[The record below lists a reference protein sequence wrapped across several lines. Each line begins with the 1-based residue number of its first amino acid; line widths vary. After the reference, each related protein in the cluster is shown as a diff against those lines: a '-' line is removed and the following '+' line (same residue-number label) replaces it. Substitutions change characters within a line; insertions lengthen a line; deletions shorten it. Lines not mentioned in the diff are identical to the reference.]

1 MPIPLVVRIVE
12 EPPVLRTVLLPVERI
27 VLVPVL
33 RIVLLPVERTLLVLV
48 LRVFVP
54 VVLTA
59 VLVERVVVELDVLI
73 AALLFPPL
81 ARVTVA
87 ELLDVRVGEP
97 VTELLDTDVPVV
109 LVVTVLPAR

>member
-12 EPPVLRTVLLPVERI
+12 EPPVPRTVLLPVERM

-33 RIVLLPVERTLLVLV
+33 RIVLLPVERTVLVLV

-59 VLVERVVVELDVLI
+59 VLLC
-73 AALLFPPL
+73 PPL
-81 ARVTVA
+81 VRVTVA
-87 ELLDVRVGEP
+87 ELLDVRVGVPATVLLE
-97 VTELLDTDVPVV
+97 TEVPVV
-109 LVVTVLPAR
+109 LVVTLLPAR